1 MPEKRTTFFICLVA
15 GLCLAL
21 LWLGGIV
28 IIFSYFRDP
37 VFGDWRG
44 GEPSGL
50 VLAANGLAYL
60 ASCFVFAAGAAAI
73 ASRRLRNLR
82 AAMTVGSVSL
92 ATVVLLLA
100 AFIPFAHFGV
110 RVSY

>member
-1 MPEKRTTFFICLVA
+1 MPEKRTTFFACLVA
-15 GLCLAL
+15 AGTAAL
-21 LWLGGIV
+21 
-28 IIFSYFRDP
+28 
-37 VFGDWRG
+37 
-44 GEPSGL
+44 
-50 VLAANGLAYL
+50 
-60 ASCFVFAAGAAAI
+60 